1 MAYHKFSDTDLDED
15 AVEWNDTGF
24 DAGEGHDA
32 SNGDL
37 DPYVYERLPP
47 SSQGRFIRL
56 VEVLPE
62 LTEAGSVQCYIHEV
76 SLDENMPKYQT
87 LSYSWGTI
95 SDMYNISC
103 NGQSLK
109 ITQTLHRALLALRL
123 PNKSRL
129 IWIDQLSINQQ
140 DTIEK
145 TQQVAMMRDIYQ
157 GSSLTIAWLGDAT
170 DDTDTALKAAHR
182 IAVAVTSDTVQDALQ
197 GRFTGPLSNQ
207 LRNLLVNRR
216 GSWGEAKPSS
226 SEYAAIAVLLRR
238 PWFRRVWKVIQEAGV
253 SERVLL
259 RCGGASL
266 DFDELMWAVGIAL
279 VAITERS
286 SAASI
291 GALQHLMFLSGVR
304 QAKRSDERLRLSR
317 LLEAVQIFGATD
329 PRDKFFALFGLTRTD
344 LSRLG
349 LQADYSAP
357 TDFVYTRTLTRLMKD
372 AGNLDL
378 LELVN
383 KPWKSMPTMPS
394 WVPSLEAKWPF
405 LDPLSGSRGWTDFVI
420 GRKMRRQL
428 VAVAAKANM
437 PEKNDESEE
446 EWTATVEQATD
457 ELSEDEEVDEPLP
470 VLAVSQGS
478 TLSTFVLED
487 SGALRLSG
495 QLVDKVHETSSVL
508 EARLFDAGEYAM
520 AVEESGTV
528 RSALGSFGDVTK
540 TIFRRVRDYAQA
552 LTERDQ
558 MVMMRRHITY
568 PTGEHLLTAYRKTLT
583 AGSVVLE
590 DEDAETVFAEWR
602 RLLMPA
608 QMMARV
614 RKTLG
619 NFRSSGVSTIAG
631 LIIGGQT
638 VTRETRVFFAM
649 TEVSYGRRLSWTSK
663 GYLALLPEAAIAG
676 DLIVILRGGRLPF
689 VVRPVEHGH
698 RLIGPAYV
706 HGIMNGEAYDEESC
720 GDLRLV

>member
-1 MAYHKFSDTDLDED
+1 MAFHKFSDTDLDED
-15 AVEWNDTGF
+15 AVEWNDPGI
-24 DAGEGHDA
+24 DAQEGYDF
-32 SNGDL
+32 

-47 SSQGRFIRL
+47 SNHGRFIRL

-62 LTEAGSVQCYIHEV
+62 LNEAGSVQCYIHEV
-76 SLDENMPKYQT
+76 SLDENTPKYQT

-123 PNKSRL
+123 PDKSRS

-140 DTIEK
+140 DAIEK

-170 DDTDTALKAAHR
+170 DDTDIALKAAHR
-182 IAVAVTSDTVQDALQ
+182 IAVAATSDTVQDAIQ
-197 GRFTGPLSNQ
+197 GKFTGPLSNQ
-207 LRNLLVNRR
+207 LRNLL
-216 GSWGEAKPSS
+216 
-226 SEYAAIAVLLRR
+226 
-238 PWFRRVWKVIQEAGV
+238 EAGV

-259 RCGGASL
+259 RCGSASL

-291 GALQHLMFLSGVR
+291 GALQQLMFLSGIR
-304 QAKRSDERLRLSR
+304 QAKRSDKRLRLPR
-317 LLEAVQIFGATD
+317 LLEAVRMFGATD

-357 TDFVYTRTLTRLMKD
+357 ADFVYTRTLTRLMKD

-383 KPWKSMPTMPS
+383 KPWTSMPNMPS
-394 WVPSLEAKWPF
+394 WVPTLEAKWPF
-405 LDPLSGSRGWTDFVI
+405 LESLSGSLGWTDFVI
-420 GRKMRRQL
+420 GGKMRRQL
-428 VAVAAKANM
+428 VLVAAKASM

-446 EWTATVEQATD
+446 EWTAKIEPADD

-520 AVEESGTV
+520 AIDESGTV

-540 TIFRRVRDYAQA
+540 TMFRRVRDYAQA

-558 MVMMRRHITY
+558 MVMMRKHITY
-568 PTGEHLLTAYRKTLT
+568 PTGEPLLIAYRKALT

-590 DEDAETVFAEWR
+590 DEDAERVFAEWR

-631 LIIGGQT
+631 LIIGNQT

-663 GYLALLPEAAIAG
+663 GFLALLPEATIEG

-720 GDLRLV
+720 GDLRLI

>member
-1 MAYHKFSDTDLDED
+1 MAYHKFSETDLDED
-15 AVEWNDTGF
+15 AIEWNDTGF
-24 DAGEGHDA
+24 DPEEGHDA
-32 SNGDL
+32 SKADL

-47 SSQGRFIRL
+47 SSHGRFIRL

-76 SLDENMPKYQT
+76 SLDENTPRYQS

-95 SDMYNISC
+95 SDMYNILC

-109 ITQTLHRALLALRL
+109 ITQTLHGVLLALRL
-123 PNKSRL
+123 PDKSRL

-140 DTIEK
+140 DAIEK

-170 DDTDTALKAAHR
+170 DDTDKALKAAHR
-182 IAVAVTSDTVQDALQ
+182 IAVAVTSDTVTAALQ
-197 GRFTGPLSNQ
+197 GRFTGPVSNR
-207 LRNLLVNRR
+207 LRNLLVDRR
-216 GSWGEAKPSS
+216 GGW
-226 SEYAAIAVLLRR
+226 
-238 PWFRRVWKVIQEAGV
+238 VIQEAGV
-253 SERVLL
+253 TERVLL
-259 RCGGASL
+259 RCGDSSL

-279 VAITERS
+279 VATTERS

-291 GALQHLMFLSGVR
+291 GALQHLMFLSGIR
-304 QAKRSDERLRLSR
+304 QAKRSDERLRLPR
-317 LLEAVQIFGATD
+317 LLEAVQMFGATD
-329 PRDKFFALFGLTRTD
+329 PRDKFFALFGLTSTN
-344 LSRLG
+344 LSGLG

-357 TDFVYTRTLTRLMKD
+357 ADWVCTRTLTTLMKD

-383 KPWKSMPTMPS
+383 RPSKSMPTLPS
-394 WVPSLEAKWPF
+394 WVPSLEAKPF

-446 EWTATVEQATD
+446 EFTATVEQATD
-457 ELSEDEEVDEPLP
+457 ELSEDEGVDDPVP

-478 TLSTFVLED
+478 TLATFVLED

-495 QLVDKVHETSSVL
+495 QLVDKVHETSNVL

-558 MVMMRRHITY
+558 MVMMRKHITY
-568 PTGEHLLTAYRKTLT
+568 PTGEPLLTAYRKALT
-583 AGSVVLE
+583 AGSLVLE
-590 DEDAETVFAEWR
+590 DEDAEKVFAEWR
-602 RLLMPA
+602 RLLIPS

-663 GYLALLPEAAIAG
+663 GYLTLLPEAAIAG

-706 HGIMNGEAYDEESC
+706 HGIMNGEAYDIMNGEAYDEESC
-720 GDLRLV
+720 GYLRLV

>member
-1 MAYHKFSDTDLDED
+1 MAYHTFSDTDLDED
-15 AVEWNDTGF
+15 AVEWNDPGF
-24 DAGEGHDA
+24 DVQEGYDF
-32 SNGDL
+32 

-47 SSQGRFIRL
+47 SNHGRFIRL

-62 LTEAGSVQCYIHEV
+62 LNEAGSVQCYIHEI

-87 LSYSWGTI
+87 LSYNWGTI

-103 NGQSLK
+103 NGQRLK

-123 PNKSRL
+123 PDKSRL

-140 DTIEK
+140 DNIEK

-170 DDTDTALKAAHR
+170 DDTDIALKAAHR

-207 LRNLLVNRR
+207 LRNLL
-216 GSWGEAKPSS
+216 
-226 SEYAAIAVLLRR
+226 
-238 PWFRRVWKVIQEAGV
+238 EAGV

-291 GALQHLMFLSGVR
+291 GALQHLMFLSGIR
-304 QAKRSDERLRLSR
+304 QAKRSDERLRLPR
-317 LLEAVQIFGATD
+317 LLEAVQMFGATD

-344 LSRLG
+344 LSRLD
-349 LQADYSAP
+349 LQTDYSAP
-357 TDFVYTRTLTRLMKD
+357 TDFVYTRTLTKLMKD

-405 LDPLSGSRGWTDFVI
+405 LESLSGSRGWTDFVI
-420 GRKMRRQL
+420 GGKMRRQL
-428 VAVAAKANM
+428 VVVAAKSSMAK
-437 PEKNDESEE
+437 KNDESEE
-446 EWTATVEQATD
+446 EWTATIEQAYD

-487 SGALRLSG
+487 NGALRLSG
-495 QLVDKVHETSSVL
+495 QLVDKVHDTSSVL

-520 AVEESGTV
+520 AIDESGTV

-558 MVMMRRHITY
+558 MVMMRKHITY
-568 PTGEHLLTAYRKTLT
+568 PTGEPLLTAYRKALT
-583 AGSVVLE
+583 AGSLVLE
-590 DEDAETVFAEWR
+590 DEDAEKVFAKWR
-602 RLLMPA
+602 RLLMSA

-619 NFRSSGVSTIAG
+619 NFRSSGVSTLAG
-631 LIIGGQT
+631 LIIGNQT

-649 TEVSYGRRLSWTSK
+649 TEASYGRRLSWTSK
-663 GYLALLPEAAIAG
+663 GYLALLPEAAIKG
-676 DLIVILRGGRLPF
+676 DLVVILRGGRLPF
-689 VVRPVEHGH
+689 VVRPIEHGH

>member
-15 AVEWNDTGF
+15 AVEWNDPGI
-24 DAGEGHDA
+24 DAQEGYHF
-32 SNGDL
+32 

-47 SSQGRFIRL
+47 SNHGRFIRL

-62 LTEAGSVQCYIHEV
+62 LNEAGSVQCYIHEV

-123 PNKSRL
+123 PGKSRL

-145 TQQVAMMRDIYQ
+145 TQQVAMMGDIYQ

-170 DDTDTALKAAHR
+170 DDTDKALEAAHR
-182 IAVAVTSDTVQDALQ
+182 IAVAVTSDTVAAALQ
-197 GRFTGPLSNQ
+197 GRFVGPVSNQ

-216 GSWGEAKPSS
+216 GGWGEAKPSS
-226 SEYAAIAVLLRR
+226 SEYAAISVLLRR
-238 PWFRRVWKVIQEAGV
+238 PWFRRVWIVQEAGV
-253 SERVLL
+253 TERVLL
-259 RCGGASL
+259 RCGDSSL

-279 VAITERS
+279 VATTERS

-291 GALQHLMFLSGVR
+291 GALQHLMFLSGIR

-317 LLEAVQIFGATD
+317 LLEAVQMFGATD
-329 PRDKFFALFGLTRTD
+329 PRDKFFALFGLTSTN
-344 LSRLG
+344 LSGLG
-349 LQADYSAP
+349 LQTDYSVPA
-357 TDFVYTRTLTRLMKD
+357 DVVYTRTLTTLMRD
-372 AGNLDL
+372 DGSLDL

-383 KPWKSMPTMPS
+383 GTSKSMPTLPS
-394 WVPSLEAKWPF
+394 WAPSLEAKWPF
-405 LDPLSGSRGWTDFVI
+405 LDLLSGSRGWTDFVI

-428 VAVAAKANM
+428 VAVAVGARL
-437 PEKNDESEE
+437 PEKNDASEE

-457 ELSEDEEVDEPLP
+457 ELSEDEEVDDPVP
-470 VLAVSQGS
+470 VLAVSQDS
-478 TLSTFVLED
+478 TLATFVLED
-487 SGALRLSG
+487 SGALRLLG

-520 AVEESGTV
+520 AVEESGSV
-528 RSALGSFGDVTK
+528 WSALGSFGDVTK

-558 MVMMRRHITY
+558 MVMMRKHITY
-568 PTGEHLLTAYRKTLT
+568 PTGEPLLTAYRKALT
-583 AGSVVLE
+583 AGSLVLE
-590 DEDAETVFAEWR
+590 DEDAEKVFAEWR

-619 NFRSSGVSTIAG
+619 NFRSSGVSTLAG
-631 LIIGGQT
+631 LIIGNQT

-649 TEVSYGRRLSWTSK
+649 TEASYGRRLSWTSK
-663 GYLALLPEAAIAG
+663 GYLALLPDAAIAG

-706 HGIMNGEAYDEESC
+706 HGIMKGEAYDEESC